1 MKPLAYHSH
10 RLLQRW
16 LEAES
21 ITDPE
26 RRELVLRKAEKHQDK
41 VNRWHQKLQ
50 RLGLWNRQP

>member
-1 MKPLAYHSH
+1 MNSLEHHSR

-21 ITDPE
+21 TTDPA
-26 RRELVLRKAEKHQDK
+26 RREHIIRKAEKHQGK

-50 RLGLWNRQP
+50 ALGLWNRER